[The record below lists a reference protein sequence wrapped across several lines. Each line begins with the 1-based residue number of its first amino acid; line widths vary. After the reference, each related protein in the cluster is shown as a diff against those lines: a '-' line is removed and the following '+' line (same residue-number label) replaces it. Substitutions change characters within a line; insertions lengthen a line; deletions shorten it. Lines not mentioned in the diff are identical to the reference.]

1 LKTCREQ
8 AAPFDIEP
16 LIQPGSIMNLG
27 WLWKSVAAGLC
38 GTAAHTLLMIFK
50 SRTGLLPGFEPYEA
64 LQKTLSHLTATDI
77 HPLVPWLLSFANGA
91 VLLGIVFGRIYPRL
105 PGASGALKGV
115 FFGIAGW
122 LAMGVL
128 FFPLIGLGFFGSSSG
143 LGIQPAL
150 FMLAMLLAYSVVT
163 GIALDY
169 FRRL

>member
-1 LKTCREQ
+1 
-8 AAPFDIEP
+8 
-16 LIQPGSIMNLG
+16 MG

-64 LQKTLSHLTATDI
+64 LQKTLSYLTATDV
-77 HPLVPWLLSFANGA
+77 HPLIPWLFSFANGA

-105 PGASGALKGV
+105 PGSNGATKGV

-122 LAMGVL
+122 LAMGLV
-128 FFPLIGLGFFGSSSG
+128 FFPLIGLGWFGAGTG
-143 LGIQPAL
+143 LGYQPAL

-163 GIALDY
+163 GVAYDI
-169 FRRL
+169 FHRL